1 MARAA
6 VKRVAQA
13 EIRAAKSF
21 LERRGLDS
29 DDVSPRKF
37 AMAAKELDKGA
48 WAVLLLAPHV
58 RFRPPTAGSDPGL
71 RRRHSQSGTD
81 FRPGHGSPALET
93 SLW

>member
-1 MARAA
+1 LLAGYQENIKKKKQRRRRLKMARAA

-37 AMAAKELDKGA
+37 AMAAKELDKGFA
-48 WAVLLLAPHV
+48 DTLKILA
-58 RFRPPTAGSDPGL
+58 RELSAGNV
-71 RRRHSQSGTD
+71 
-81 FRPGHGSPALET
+81 
-93 SLW
+93 